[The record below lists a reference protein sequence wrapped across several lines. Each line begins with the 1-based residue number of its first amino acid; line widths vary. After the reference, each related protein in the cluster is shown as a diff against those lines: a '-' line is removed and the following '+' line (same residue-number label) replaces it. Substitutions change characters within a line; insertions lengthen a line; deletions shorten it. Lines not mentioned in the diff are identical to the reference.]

1 MNENLLR
8 KDVPEVCRWAPEH
21 IYASQEAW
29 EKDFE
34 WIRENIAKL
43 SDCAGTL
50 ANGREAVLDALRLY
64 LHTSEHFAR
73 LYTYAGINLNT
84 DNSDAFY
91 QGIAS
96 RASSLYAQFAAAA
109 AFLSPELLSLGEEV
123 LNGYIADPDFADF
136 DVMLKEL
143 QRMRPHTLSTEMETV
158 LASAQE
164 ALGGAGNIYDMLTDV
179 DMKLGKIKGEDGRMI
194 ELTPARY
201 GSLMESR
208 NRTVRRAA
216 YERMMK
222 AYAAFGSTFAATYA
236 TNVKADVFNARTH
249 GYQSSREA
257 ALYPDEIPESVYDQ
271 LLSAVHD
278 ALPVLHA
285 YCELRKRAFDI
296 PTVHMYDLYAPMT
309 EGFDVKMSYDEA
321 YELLL
326 EGVAPLG
333 EDYAEIVR
341 KAKDSRWID
350 VYETPNKT
358 TGAYSNG
365 GAYGVHPYILLNYR
379 PELDGLLTLA
389 HEMGHAMHSYYS
401 NASQPY
407 AKSDY
412 TIFVAEVASTC
423 NEVLTIHALRK
434 KYAGNKA
441 AQMALIGRLLEG
453 FRTTV
458 FRQAMFA
465 EFEMKAHAMEEAGE
479 PLTRESLSA
488 MYYQLNKTYY
498 GGGCRVDRVVE
509 NEWMRIP
516 HFYRSFYVYKYA
528 TGFCAAVALAS
539 RILNGGEEAVQAYRK
554 FLTLG
559 GSMSPIEELK
569 VAGVDMSTPEPVHA
583 ALDMFA
589 ELLADF
595 SELLG

>member
-1 MNENLLR
+1 MSETMLR
-8 KDVPEVCRWAPEH
+8 KDIPAEYKWDPSH
-21 IYASQEAW
+21 IYATQEDW

-34 WIRENIAKL
+34 WIKENVAKL
-43 SDCAGTL
+43 ASYAGTL
-50 ANGREAVLDALRLY
+50 AQGREQVLTVLGLYAEVGEHLSRLY
-64 LHTSEHFAR
+64 S
-73 LYTYAGINLNT
+73 YASTNLNS
-84 DNSDAFY
+84 DNSDPFY
-91 QGIAS
+91 QGVSA
-96 RASSLYAQFAAAA
+96 RAMSLYAQFAAAV
-109 AFLSPELLSLGEEV
+109 AFISPELLALDADT
-123 LNGYIADPDFADF
+123 LNAYIADPAFADY
-136 DVMLKEL
+136 DAMLKDLE
-143 QRMRPHTLSTEMETV
+143 RMRPHTLSTEMETV

-164 ALGGAGNIYDMLTDV
+164 ALGSAGNIYDMFTDV
-179 DMKLGKIKGEDGRMI
+179 DMKLGKVKNEEGKMV
-194 ELTPARY
+194 ELTHARY
-201 GSLMESR
+201 GSMMESPSR
-208 NRTVRRAA
+208 SVRKAA

-222 AYAAFGSTFAATYA
+222 AYAAYGSTFAAAYA
-236 TNVKADVFNARTH
+236 GNVKADVFNARTR
-249 GYQSSREA
+249 GYQSARQA
-257 ALYPDEIPESVYDQ
+257 ALYPDDIPETVYDN
-271 LLSAVHD
+271 LLTAIHD
-278 ALPVLHA
+278 ALPILHA
-285 YCELRKRAFDI
+285 YCGLRQKAFDI
-296 PTVHMYDLYAPMT
+296 PTVHMYDLYAPMQK
-309 EGFDVKMSYDEA
+309 GFESKLSFEEA
-321 YELLL
+321 YGLLL

-333 EDYAEIVR
+333 EDYVETVR
-341 KAKDSRWID
+341 KAKDARWID

-365 GAYGVHPYILLNYR
+365 AAYGVHPYVLLNFR

-401 NASQPY
+401 NASQPF

-434 KYAGNKA
+434 KYEGNKA

-465 EFEMKAHAMEEAGE
+465 EFEMKAHAMEEAGQ
-479 PLTRESLSA
+479 PLTRESLCA
-488 MYYQLNKTYY
+488 MYYDLNKQYY
-498 GGGCRVDRVVE
+498 GGGCRVDKVVE

-528 TGFCAAVALAS
+528 TGFCAAVALAN
-539 RILNGGEEAVQAYRK
+539 RILSGGEEAVKAYRK

-569 VAGVDMSTPEPVHA
+569 IAGVDMSTPEPVVS
-583 ALDMFA
+583 ALDTFA

-595 SELLG
+595 SEMMD